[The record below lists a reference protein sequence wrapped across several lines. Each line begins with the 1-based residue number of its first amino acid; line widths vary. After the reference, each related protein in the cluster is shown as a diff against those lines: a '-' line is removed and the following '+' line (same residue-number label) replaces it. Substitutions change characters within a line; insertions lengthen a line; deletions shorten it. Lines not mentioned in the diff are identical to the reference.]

1 MQTHA
6 FNAVAEVRSQP
17 DFHILG
23 RGSNFSDTSKSLSFK
38 QEADLRAFSPW
49 SVGVPDTLR
58 TRAFLIPNEHGLT
71 ELASGN

>member
-1 MQTHA
+1 MQTHG

-38 QEADLRAFSPW
+38 QEADLRAFGSG
-49 SVGVPDTLR
+49 GVPDKLR
-58 TRAFLIPNEHGLT
+58 TRAFLIPSEHGLT
-71 ELASGN
+71 ELATGN